1 MAFNPL
7 FESANILYNEEGN
20 YGAEIKKI
28 MTVLEDVNSPVTRK
42 YQETL
47 FKSVIDKGHVDFGD
61 IPNSSGNI
69 KNYKG
74 YQPMVETLDVIEKL
88 AAEQNVKDV
97 QGYVKIVKTAI
108 ANIESLSATFQKGF
122 AMKSDYVMAEYNT
135 FVFTCIEATTTLCNS
150 FVEYVKRP
158 DQLTLKMVVKNTKY
172 RADLYYFEQLTKFNN
187 VNAKMGMDYR
197 KMLEAIAN
205 KGKNNFFGV
214 DEIVGVAAISLA
226 AMAIVPITRELI
238 YQVYKMRGN
247 LSNML
252 DCQVNF
258 LEMNKTCIEAN
269 QAMTTEEKSRIL
281 SRQNALKNKLSRLAD
296 TVRVKSN
303 RAVID
308 ARKDLHNANSMLS
321 IDGLRNEI
329 SNSPLEI
336 I

>member
-61 IPNSSGNI
+61 IPNSAGNI

-74 YQPMVETLDVIEKL
+74 YQPMVETLNVIEKL

-97 QGYVKIVKTAI
+97 QEYVKIVKTAI

-122 AMKSDYVMAEYNT
+122 TMKSDYVMAEYNT

-150 FVEYVKRP
+150 FVEFVKRP
-158 DQLTLKMVVKNTKY
+158 DQLTMKMVVKNTKY

-197 KMLEAIAN
+197 KMLESIAN
-205 KGKNNFFGV
+205 KGKNNFLGV
-214 DEIVGVAAISLA
+214 DEIVGVAAIS
-226 AMAIVPITRELI
+226 
-238 YQVYKMRGN
+238 
-247 LSNML
+247 
-252 DCQVNF
+252 
-258 LEMNKTCIEAN
+258 
-269 QAMTTEEKSRIL
+269 
-281 SRQNALKNKLSRLAD
+281 
-296 TVRVKSN
+296 
-303 RAVID
+303 
-308 ARKDLHNANSMLS
+308 
-321 IDGLRNEI
+321 
-329 SNSPLEI
+329 
-336 I
+336 